1 MIKSPLVEV
10 DNVSVIFGKS
20 VAVENVNINIYRGDI
35 LAIIGL
41 NGAGKTTLLKA
52 ILGIYK
58 PAAGSISVHTKRIGY
73 VPQVLNFD
81 RTIPLTV
88 RELLQT
94 YRNGTK
100 KVKDIEEKLGLTG
113 ALHLIDKK
121 VGDLSGGELQRVML
135 ANALLSEPEL
145 LLLDEPTTGIDVI
158 GEKSFFDI
166 IKGLHDQYEM
176 AIVLVSHDI
185 HMVYR
190 HATQIVCINR
200 KVMCQGPPHEV
211 AGNGSI
217 ATLFGG
223 YLAPYEHEHD

>member
-20 VAVENVNINIYRGDI
+20 VAVENVSINIYRGDI

-58 PAAGSISVHTKRIGY
+58 PATGSIKVHTKRIGY

-88 RELLQT
+88 KELLQT

-100 KVKDIEEKLGLTG
+100 KVKDIEENLGLTG

-166 IKGLHDQYEM
+166 IKSLHDQYEI

-200 KVMCQGPPHEV
+200 RMMCQGPPHEV
-211 AGNGSI
+211 AVNGSI
-217 ATLFGG
+217 AKLFGG